1 MVQADSDA
9 SGVVKALAAYE
20 IAVGDLYAAFSMH
33 FTHETQFWH
42 ELSRQEYGHAEALTA
57 LAHDAKDLAS
67 FIDTDRF
74 NAGDVREA
82 TRRVREQVEVAEFSS
97 MSLREALR
105 AAVELERSMVESR
118 AFTVIA
124 DDSPSVRKTLEHLR
138 YDSERHR
145 QSLLDKLQAVGR

>member
-33 FTHETQFWH
+33 FAHETRFWH
-42 ELSRQEYGHAEALTA
+42 ELSTQEYGHAEALTA
-57 LAHDAKDLAS
+57 LAHDARDLAT
-67 FIDTDRF
+67 FIDTGRF

-82 TRRVREQVEVAEFSS
+82 TRRVREQVAVAEFSS
-97 MSLREALR
+97 TSRGEALR
-105 AAVELERSMVESR
+105 AAIELERSMVESR

-145 QSLLDKLQAVGR
+145 QMLLDKLHAVGR